1 MGFWRADAARVNGFD
16 ERFVGWGRED
26 SDFVARLMHAR
37 VRRRKLKFGGIMY
50 HLWHPER
57 SRDALSANDALLATT
72 LGSDATWA
80 LAGMDQYLPTPA
92 RGVRV
97 P

>member
-1 MGFWRADAARVNGFD
+1 MGFWLGDARRVNGFN

-26 SDFVARLMHAR
+26 SEFVARLVNAG

-57 SRDALSANDALLATT
+57 SRDALEANDELLAAVRRA
-72 LGSDATWA
+72 GATWA
-80 LAGMDQYLPTPA
+80 DDGMDKYGTSA
-92 RGVRV
+92 SR
-97 P
+97 